1 MNIPSTGF
9 VQIVRTG
16 RSNIGN
22 SGCHRRRNAQ
32 PLTGGHRGTAA
43 EPHQNTG
50 GTGAH
55 QVLRLGVPCHAADHN
70 RHIQLV
76 NEFLEV
82 QRFMRGRNML
92 RRDRSTANHEKIGTG
107 LHHRFVMFLG
117 VLRGKRARHNNTRIT
132 NFFQTRGNQLG
143 LNRLSVNLL
152 HARGSRGRISFGKL
166 SNFVKKR
173 LRILIASPQAF

>member
-1 MNIPSTGF
+1 MRLITPVPALPRCLGCARQGRADHHRIRAQSQRLHQVTGTAEPAVGNHMNIPSTGF

-92 RRDRSTANHEKIGTG
+92 CRDRSTANHEKIGTG

-117 VLRGKRARHNNTRIT
+117 VLRGK
-132 NFFQTRGNQLG
+132 
-143 LNRLSVNLL
+143 
-152 HARGSRGRISFGKL
+152 
-166 SNFVKKR
+166 
-173 LRILIASPQAF
+173 